1 MMRRKRR
8 KNVYVDNS
16 YWKSYSDMMAA
27 LLLMFIL
34 ITVSLLMPKVTDKP
48 DIEDANDRV
57 GVKKE
62 IVYKL
67 REALGNLAT
76 VADNGD
82 VQFNSELLFDYN
94 KSNLKSEGSNFL
106 AQFMPKY
113 FEVIRDEKYRPYIK
127 EVVIEGHTDKKGGY
141 MFNLQLSQDR
151 ARSVAE
157 YCIGDD
163 NSFISGDELEQLRKI
178 VTVNGKSYSEARDDE
193 PPEAARKVVIKLS
206 LKDDNSE

>member
-1 MMRRKRR
+1 M
-8 KNVYVDNS
+8 
-16 YWKSYSDMMAA
+16 
-27 LLLMFIL
+27 
-34 ITVSLLMPKVTDKP
+34 
-48 DIEDANDRV
+48 
-57 GVKKE
+57 
-62 IVYKL
+62 
-67 REALGNLAT
+67 
-76 VADNGD
+76 
-82 VQFNSELLFDYN
+82 QFNSELLFDYN

-178 VTVNGKSYSEARDDE
+178 VTVNGKSYSGARDDE

>member
-1 MMRRKRR
+1 MRGKRG
-8 KNVYVDNS
+8 KTACVDNS

-34 ITVSLLMPKVTDKP
+34 IMVSLLMPKNVDEEKA
-48 DIEDANDRV
+48 EDSNDRV
-57 GVKKE
+57 GVTKE

-127 EVVIEGHTDKKGGY
+127 EVVIEGHTDKTGGY
-141 MFNLQLSQDR
+141 MFNLKLSQDR

-163 NSFISGDELEQLRKI
+163 NSFLSGDDLEQLRKI
-178 VTVNGKSYSEARDDE
+178 VTVNGKSYSEANDNE
-193 PPEAARKVVIKLS
+193 PPEAARKVVIKLN
-206 LKDDNSE
+206 LKDDNS